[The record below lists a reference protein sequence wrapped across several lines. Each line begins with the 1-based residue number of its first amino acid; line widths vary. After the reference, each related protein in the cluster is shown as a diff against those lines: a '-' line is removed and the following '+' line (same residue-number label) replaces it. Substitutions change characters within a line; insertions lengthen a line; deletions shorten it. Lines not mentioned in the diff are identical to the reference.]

1 MKHRK
6 YMYCYLW
13 VDDEVRHPT
22 AGGGIVGSSADE
34 LTIKTWYRDGGLR
47 NQILGPLLADVHVL
61 ICTNKPW
68 LWY

>member
-1 MKHRK
+1 MKSDTQRPVVV
-6 YMYCYLW
+6 LLA
-13 VDDEVRHPT
+13 VNEN
-22 AGGGIVGSSADE
+22 ASADE

-47 NQILGPLLADVHVL
+47 NQILGPLLADIHVL